1 MDQWKIAVLG
11 DSGVGK
17 TALAVQFTMN
27 CSYEPTIEEEEAYRK
42 QLLVDN
48 KMCFVEV
55 IDTAGHEEDL
65 TLRDQLIR
73 ESQGFILVY
82 SIAARTSFD
91 RVETF
96 RQNMLRIKRG
106 KPIFMLVGNKADK
119 GYEREVSKED
129 GMALART
136 LGCEFLETSSKTAQN
151 VDKVFQD
158 LVRQLRMA
166 RPAEKPA
173 ARANIQ
179 TGARPGG
186 RRRGCIIC

>member
-11 DSGVGK
+11 DNGVGK
-17 TALAVQFTMN
+17 TALAVHFTMGW
-27 CSYEPTIEEEEAYRK
+27 SYAPTIEELEFYRK

-55 IDTAGHEEDL
+55 FDTPAQRDDP
-65 TLRDQLIR
+65 TVRDQWIR
-73 ESQGFILVY
+73 EGQGFLLIY
-82 SIAARTSFD
+82 SITSRISFD
-91 RVETF
+91 RLEAF
-96 RQNMLRIKRG
+96 RQDMVRIKHG